1 MISNDTLVSN
11 AEIFNQH
18 HHSQESAYQLLLLL
32 LTWLVDGEAHLL
44 PMATSLLAH
53 FFNCLIQS
61 NDLEGW
67 FCGPQI
73 HCITCRAPVTTRC
86 FGCFLSLM
94 TGATLKCKQFSC
106 DLADEKVKNWGPQ
119 NVPPSFTEFETLE
132 GAIKE
137 RCRRR
142 PYSMSREQLLLPNKE
157 MHLKCAPSTTVF
169 QVYKRIIKCCRA

>member
-1 MISNDTLVSN
+1 MIICKKPVPPINHLQEAGQSG
-11 AEIFNQH
+11 
-18 HHSQESAYQLLLLL
+18 HSFAR
-32 LTWLVDGEAHLL
+32 G
-44 PMATSLLAH
+44 PAH

-94 TGATLKCKQFSC
+94 TGGTLKCKQFSC

-137 RCRRR
+137 RCRGRRWAWGTRTSRGRR
-142 PYSMSREQLLLPNKE
+142 PGTLLAVRAVLRGTKSAREIPRGPPSKWTS
-157 MHLKCAPSTTVF
+157 HAPRDSH
-169 QVYKRIIKCCRA
+169 

>member
-1 MISNDTLVSN
+1 MPWQCIWDFILIAFLAKQRYLSFDSKL
-11 AEIFNQH
+11 
-18 HHSQESAYQLLLLL
+18 QLGFQMGRYTKNYHRLKKGLNPHGGV
-32 LTWLVDGEAHLL
+32 TKGSGSKKPTVTRASDNVAVGIARL
-44 PMATSLLAH
+44 PSPAH

-106 DLADEKVKNWGPQ
+106 DLADEKVKSWGPQ
-119 NVPPSFTEFETLE
+119 NVPPSITKFETLE

-137 RCRRR
+137 RCTGMAVWQ
-142 PYSMSREQLLLPNKE
+142 SQ
-157 MHLKCAPSTTVF
+157 
-169 QVYKRIIKCCRA
+169 